1 MADLEDKEVLEV
13 PIVPTS
19 FGQKFSKKNVFNLV
33 KLCSLQFDE
42 KFQNSNFA
50 LRIWDFHGKF
60 SI

>member
-19 FGQKFSKKNVFNLV
+19 FGQKSSKKNVFNLV

-50 LRIWDFHGKF
+50 LRI
-60 SI
+60 